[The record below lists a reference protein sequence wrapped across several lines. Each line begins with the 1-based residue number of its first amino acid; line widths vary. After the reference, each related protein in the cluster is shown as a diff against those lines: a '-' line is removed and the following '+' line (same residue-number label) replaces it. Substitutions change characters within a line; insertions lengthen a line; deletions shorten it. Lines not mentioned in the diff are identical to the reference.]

1 MEDIKK
7 ESVDEWKASFEGLS
21 FTQQAEK
28 IRDKILESNELSA
41 SQREFFKDTFNYVMN
56 LYSKGKPLD
65 TELLRI
71 HYGITQKTEGYPQ
84 KIEQFIR
91 TLMLLSLCGFE
102 FAYDGHNI

>member
-1 MEDIKK
+1 MDFR
-7 ESVDEWKASFEGLS
+7 ESLPIEKYWADQLSQFGEALIPFEH
-21 FTQQAEK
+21 K
-28 IRDKILESNELSA
+28 IRDAKTLAEA
-41 SQREFFKDTFNYVMN
+41 QREFFKDTFNYVMN

-102 FAYDGHNI
+102 YR